1 MAHERNFPDGIL
13 DVPNFRPRRVS
24 EQDRT
29 LIQDQTRPGSPREL
43 DIVFG
48 QTSKDVVEIY
58 IVDELGDNIAHV
70 NLRPSDPALRLVAF
84 TDDPANTVGIGQD
97 RTPDVLQIDLV
108 TVLKR
113 LGPINPDT
121 DEPEGLPP
129 GRYSIAVNVFRDEVG
144 QEAGPIERKLYISDI
159 SPSRTELRLTPAFS
173 NGRIVS
179 EINEFVEASVPR
191 FVAQAIID
199 QAFGISLDPFVDD
212 VLFSVENIDFLTFE
226 REIARLDAARSR
238 TDEFTTENRLNRSE
252 LETQLLT
259 AFDLAIPLS
268 RDKILNEL
276 AAQLE
281 KSDKEG
287 APPDLYIQDA
297 ELQTFIRDGVA
308 KALIELVSTGGLD
321 PRLQLIDRDGL
332 PITVTST
339 RIRTE

>member
-29 LIQDQTRPGSPREL
+29 LIQDQTSPGVPREL
-43 DIVFG
+43 DVVFG
-48 QTSKDVVEIY
+48 QTARDVVEIY
-58 IVDELGDNIAHV
+58 IVDELGNNIAHV
-70 NLRPSDPALRLVAF
+70 NLRPDDSALRLVAF

-173 NGRIVS
+173 NSTIVS

-212 VLFSVENIDFLTFE
+212 VPFSVENIDFAAFE
-226 REIARLDAARSR
+226 REIARLDVAQGR
-238 TDEFTTENRLNRSE
+238 TDEFTTESRLNRSA
-252 LETQLLT
+252 LETQLFT
-259 AFDLAIPLS
+259 AFEVAIPLS
-268 RDKILNEL
+268 RGKILNRL
-276 AAQLE
+276 AEQV
-281 KSDKEG
+281 SD
-287 APPDLYIQDA
+287 LQVQDY
-297 ELQTFIRDGVA
+297 ELQGYIRDGIA

-321 PRLQLIDRDGL
+321 PRLQLIDRNGL

-339 RIRTE
+339 RLRTE